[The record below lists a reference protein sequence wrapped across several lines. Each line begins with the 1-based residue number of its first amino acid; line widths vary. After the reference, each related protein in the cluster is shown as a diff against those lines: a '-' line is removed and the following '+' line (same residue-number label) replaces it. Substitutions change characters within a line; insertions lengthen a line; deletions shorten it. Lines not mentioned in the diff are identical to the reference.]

1 MSPDRFRAAAFAA
14 ALMLLGGCAGARTS
28 APATVPSP
36 RLAPATWDTNS
47 SPDSIAAWAL
57 RGCRGAGAGK
67 QACFEGALIS
77 AIKPAGVDKAMAALE
92 RVVAQDADVARDT
105 HVYAHGIGI
114 AAYTDAATVSQ
125 TFAKCTPAFQS
136 GCYHGV
142 IQAYFA
148 DPGAGG
154 VTPERLNALCADYR
168 SPQGRWLQF
177 QCAHGAG
184 HGLMAIHG
192 HHLIRALEACDILKD
207 MAERSACWGGAFMEN
222 VVNATRPHHTAT
234 TQLAAGGHAGH
245 GQPAGAEHAG
255 HGQAAAGHDHGAMQH
270 EPFKA
275 LDPEEPLYPCTVVAE
290 QHRNSCYLMQTSAI
304 LAANRGDFAAAG
316 RQCERAPEQHQRACF
331 VSLGRDAASYSRGDN
346 ARAVEL
352 CGQSPEAR
360 IPWCV
365 IGTVKNRIDV
375 TADPKDGLAFCRI
388 VPGEAAKRTC
398 YRAIGEQT
406 TALFAALPER
416 ERACAAAEAAFVEEC
431 RSGAQLAR
439 RESTGK

>member
-1 MSPDRFRAAAFAA
+1 MSHNHFRAAALAA
-14 ALMLLGGCAGARTS
+14 ALTLLAGCAGARTP
-28 APATVPSP
+28 APAAAP
-36 RLAPATWDTNS
+36 RLAPASWDSTS

-57 RGCRGAGAGK
+57 RGCGRAGAAAK
-67 QACFEGALIS
+67 EACFEEALIS
-77 AIKPAGVDKAMAALE
+77 TIKPAGVDKAMAALE
-92 RVVAQDADVARDT
+92 RIVAADDDVARDT

-114 AAYTDAATVSQ
+114 AAYTGAATVAQ

-142 IQAYFA
+142 VQAYFA
-148 DPGAGG
+148 DAGAGG
-154 VTPERLNALCADYR
+154 ATPERLNALCADYR

-207 MAERSACWGGAFMEN
+207 VAERSACWGGAFMEN

-245 GQPAGAEHAG
+245 GQAAGGGHAG
-255 HGQAAAGHDHGAMQH
+255 HGQAGHDHGAMQH

-275 LDPEEPLYPCTVVAE
+275 LDPAEPLYPCTVVAE
-290 QHRNSCYLMQTSAI
+290 RHQGSCYLMQTSAI
-304 LAANRGDFAAAG
+304 LTANRGDFAEAG
-316 RQCERAPEQHQRACF
+316 RQCERVPEQHQRACF
-331 VSLGRDAASYSRGDN
+331 VSLGRDAAAYSRGDN

-352 CGQSPEAR
+352 CGRSPENR

-375 TADPKDGLAFCRI
+375 TADPKDGLAFCR
-388 VPGEAAKRTC
+388 VVTGEAAKRTC

-406 TALFAALPER
+406 SALFAAHPER

-439 RESTGK
+439 RESTGR

>member
-1 MSPDRFRAAAFAA
+1 MSRNHFRAAAFAA
-14 ALMLLGGCAGARTS
+14 VMTLLAGCAARS
-28 APATVPSP
+28 ATPASVAAA
-36 RLAPATWDTNS
+36 RLAPASWDTTS

-57 RGCRGAGAGK
+57 RGCRRAGATK

-77 AIKPAGVDKAMAALE
+77 TIKPAGVNKAMAALE

-114 AAYTDAATVSQ
+114 AAYTDAATVGQ

-148 DPGAGG
+148 DTGAGG
-154 VTPERLNALCADYR
+154 STPERLNALCADYR

-177 QCAHGAG
+177 QCGHGAG
-184 HGLMAIHG
+184 HGLMAVHG
-192 HHLIRALEACDILKD
+192 HHLIRALEACDLLTS
-207 MAERSACWGGAFMEN
+207 MPERSACWGGAFMEN
-222 VVNATRPHHTAT
+222 VVNAVRPHHTAT
-234 TQLAAGGHAGH
+234 TQLA
-245 GQPAGAEHAG
+245 GAHAG
-255 HGQAAAGHDHGAMQH
+255 HGQAGAGHDHGAMQH

-275 LDPEEPLYPCTVVAE
+275 LDAEEPLYPCTIVSE
-290 QHRNSCYLMQTSAI
+290 QHRGTCYLMQTSAI
-304 LAANRGDFAAAG
+304 LTRNRGDFAEAG
-316 RQCERAPEQHQRACF
+316 KQCERAPAKYQRECF
-331 VSLGRDAASYSRGDN
+331 VSLGRDAAAYSRGDN

-352 CGQSPEAR
+352 CGRSPESW

-365 IGTVKNRIDV
+365 VGTVKNRIDV
-375 TADPKDGLAFCRI
+375 TADPKDGLAFCRV

-406 TALFAALPER
+406 TALYATHPDR

-431 RSGAQLAR
+431 RAGAQLAK
-439 RESTGK
+439 REAAGR